1 MTRQEFS
8 ALLLE
13 AKGDKTTIA
22 LAFDIRIHPTTLS
35 ELFTT
40 KVNYRMETVLKVL
53 DGLNA
58 QIHLSNPE
66 FASDFTIT
74 DYDKLIEWCNYA
86 FEQSQLSQ
94 TKFAEQ
100 IGISRDRVRSV
111 VNNKT
116 MLMVDPFL
124 KWAETTGYEVTIKPT
139 E

>member
-1 MTRQEFS
+1 MTRQDFS
-8 ALLLE
+8 ALLLD
-13 AKGDKTTIA
+13 AKGDKPISQISYDVRADT
-22 LAFDIRIHPTTLS
+22 RTLS
-35 ELFTT
+35 GLFSS
-40 KVNYRMETVLKVL
+40 KLNNRIDIVLKVL
-53 DGLNA
+53 NSLNA